1 MLNDKIFLLKNGD
14 FVLDDS
20 LKCELL
26 DILPEGIDLQ
36 IMLKNF
42 IAQKPIELLPFL
54 KNTIG
59 NFDFSTIPNKIDFDK
74 PIISNLRAQNTFPFV
89 LENCLAIKEN
99 LLNPSVN
106 FTLDKDT
113 QRFSLSGYQHKL
125 QVS

>member
-26 DILPEGIDLQ
+26 DILPEDIDLQ

-42 IAQKPIELLPFL
+42 IVQNPIELLPFL

-59 NFDFSTIPNKIDFDK
+59 NFDFSAIPNKTNFDK
-74 PIISNLRAQNTFPFV
+74 PIMSNLRAQNIFQFV
-89 LENCLAIKEN
+89 LENLPC
-99 LLNPSVN
+99 
-106 FTLDKDT
+106 
-113 QRFSLSGYQHKL
+113 HKGKFAK
-125 QVS
+125 S